1 MGGAGRVWWRR
12 SRRLVDDFV
21 IAPASAAVA
30 VRGCAETGTV
40 AVIAAAADG
49 DAAVAAGRQAGASAA
64 VLTSGDGASASPAA
78 LRASA
83 RYNVCSTLEDTR
95 PHWSCCR
102 ACCFLRLR
110 RRPTA
115 CCGTRSPINSS

>member
-12 SRRLVDDFV
+12 SRRLVDDFAL
-21 IAPASAAVA
+21 APASAAVA

-40 AVIAAAADG
+40 AAIAAAADG
-49 DAAVAAGRQAGASAA
+49 DAAVAAGRKAGASAA

-83 RYNVCSTLEDTR
+83 RYNVCSTLEDR
-95 PHWSCCR
+95 IGSIHEAEEVCS
-102 ACCFLRLR
+102 
-110 RRPTA
+110 
-115 CCGTRSPINSS
+115 